1 MVQAEEKALQMQ
13 SKEQKLQ
20 MGWEWEGA
28 SGCTGQEVA
37 EAEGTAQGSCP
48 SLWRSPLKCTATC
61 QQEAENR
68 REQRKSQL
76 LIVTAA
82 MALCFLNAE
91 HCAQRLL
98 YIFSLDFSNKFAK
111 NALFPTSHII

>member
-1 MVQAEEKALQMQ
+1 M
-13 SKEQKLQ
+13 
-20 MGWEWEGA
+20 
-28 SGCTGQEVA
+28 A